1 MLKSPG
7 GRFFV
12 VGVLALLMY
21 IPMLLVGGV
30 IDERAHYARSTTN
43 SVGEEWGGRQLI
55 NGPILVLPVQGP
67 VTRVERRDVADP
79 ATGTVTTETYE
90 VTEVKAK
97 TPIYVLPNLYDAQ
110 FGTQTEERK
119 RGLFSV
125 PVYTADLSLA
135 FDFDLEDVAD
145 WARDGEQVMWDRAY
159 LQVALT
165 SNKALRGAA
174 DLVVDGT
181 TLPLEPLATGGGGSS
196 GIRADLGDPRMM
208 KSFTLALGFNGAE
221 TLQITPVGR
230 VSNVSLASD
239 WPHPSFYGAYLP
251 NDHEISEAGFTAH
264 WSIPHLARNL
274 PQIAREA
281 SEQSAEEAAF
291 GVKFFQPND
300 FYQKAYRA
308 ARYGILF
315 IALTFLTVMLIEIR
329 QEKQAHPVQYV
340 LIGLAQAIFVLL
352 MVAYAEQIG
361 FAYAYLLASVA
372 TVGLLIVYGFIGL
385 KLGRRTWVLG
395 TMLVVLY
402 ALLYLILRSADYALL
417 AGSTLAFAALC
428 GTMIATRNE
437 DWNGPPSDGKSR
449 FWGRKTG
456 DKVKTIGG
464 AQNE

>member
-1 MLKSPG
+1 MLKSAG

-30 IDERAHYARSTTN
+30 IDDRSSYSRSTIS
-43 SVGEEWGGRQLI
+43 SVGEEWGGRQTI
-55 NGPILVLPVQGP
+55 NGPVLVVPVTGP
-67 VTRVERRDVADP
+67 VTRKEQREVTDP
-79 ATGTVTTETYE
+79 ATGAVTTEVFE
-90 VTEVKAK
+90 VTEVQYK
-97 TPIYVLPNLYDAQ
+97 TPIYVLPTRYDAS
-110 FGTQTEERK
+110 FDTVTEERK
-119 RGLFSV
+119 RGLFTV
-125 PVYTADLSLA
+125 PVYSADLGIDFTYDLSSLS
-135 FDFDLEDVAD
+135 D
-145 WARDGEQVMWDRAY
+145 WARDGEQIIWARSF
-159 LQVALT
+159 LQVGLT

-174 DLVVDGT
+174 SLTIDGAGF
-181 TLPLEPLATGGGGSS
+181 PLEPLAAGRNEAS
-196 GIRADLGDPRMM
+196 GIRADLGDPRTM
-208 KSFTLALGFNGAE
+208 KAFHLGLVFNGAE

-230 VSNVSLASD
+230 VSNVQMKSD
-239 WPHPSFYGAYLP
+239 WPHPSFFGAYLP
-251 NDHEISEAGFTAH
+251 NQRDITEAGFAAN

-274 PQIAREA
+274 PQIAREDSAYSANEA
-281 SEQSAEEAAF
+281 SF
-291 GVKFFQPND
+291 GVQFFQPND

-315 IALTFLTVMLIEIR
+315 IALTFLTVLLIEIR
-329 QEKQAHPVQYV
+329 QEKKAHPVQYV

-372 TVGLLIVYGFIGL
+372 TVGLITFYGLIGL

-417 AGSTLAFAALC
+417 AGSTLAFAALG

-437 DWNGPPSDGKSR
+437 DWSCPPSTGKAR
-449 FWGRKTG
+449 FWGRKAEAKK
-456 DKVKTIGG
+456 DAIDAK
-464 AQNE
+464 